1 MVGMAQLVSAPDCGS
16 GGPGFE
22 SQYPPLQGYRQAVR
36 HRTLT
41 PASAGSN
48 PASPATGLLLFPVLR
63 TAQGL
68 AARRPRIPF
77 RYGPLAQAVEHLTF
91 NQVVSGS
98 SPEWLSVIKP
108 LKRTGFKG
116 FVLSLDFSW
125 LIFRRGR
132 TIIVN
137 AADMVEL
144 VDTPDLGSGAQAC
157 RFKSCCPHKKVRYR
171 SDTSLFYAVTGAVGF
186 EPTTCGFGDRYS
198 TS

>member
-1 MVGMAQLVSAPDCGS
+1 MAQLVSAPDCGS

-63 TAQGL
+63 MAQGL

-98 SPEWLSVIKP
+98 SPEWLSELGP
-108 LKRTGFKG
+108 LKLNVSRAFLLNNEYCGYGGIGRHARFR
-116 FVLSLDFSW
+116 FWCASVQVQVLLSASKRRYRNDTSSLD
-125 LIFRRGR
+125 
-132 TIIVN
+132 
-137 AADMVEL
+137 A
-144 VDTPDLGSGAQAC
+144 
-157 RFKSCCPHKKVRYR
+157 
-171 SDTSLFYAVTGAVGF
+171 
-186 EPTTCGFGDRYS
+186 
-198 TS
+198 